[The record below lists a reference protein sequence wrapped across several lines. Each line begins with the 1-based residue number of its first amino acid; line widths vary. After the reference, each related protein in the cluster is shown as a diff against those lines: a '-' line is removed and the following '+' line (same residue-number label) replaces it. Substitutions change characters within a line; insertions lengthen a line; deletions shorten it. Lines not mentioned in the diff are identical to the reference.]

1 MATLS
6 HPSILLVSAPF
17 IDLDILA
24 LSSLLFQQMT
34 EKNNSKQIQRWIVNV
49 NRKLKHAGKQTRQ

>member
-6 HPSILLVSAPF
+6 HPSILLAF

-34 EKNNSKQIQRWIVNV
+34 EKTIQNKFKDGLLMSTG
-49 NRKLKHAGKQTRQ
+49 N

>member
-34 EKNNSKQIQRWIVNV
+34 EKTIQNKFKDGLLMSTG
-49 NRKLKHAGKQTRQ
+49 N

>member
-24 LSSLLFQQMT
+24 LQLVVST
-34 EKNNSKQIQRWIVNV
+34 DDRKNNSKQIQRWIVNV